1 MTMEPG
7 DVVWYWNGFTSLSP
21 SIPQSDWFPGFQGPT
36 DYLGH
41 GEEIFQFVIYDNQVA
56 RGQPHMRNHPGS
68 FAWLNNNPGNLTG
81 VPGGPDYGQLAGK
94 FNWHRFLIF
103 PTWDAGFTA
112 IAQFLRGPRYLDL
125 SITDAFSLYA
135 PAADGN
141 DPVRYAQDVAT
152 AAGVPET
159 TTIAELDDDQML
171 VMQNKI
177 SDIEGAVAGDTYAY
191 DSPDLPGEIAAL
203 LA

>member
-1 MTMEPG
+1 MILGPG
-7 DVVWYWNGFTSLSP
+7 DVIWYWNGLTSQSAN
-21 SIPQSDWFPGFQGPT
+21 IPQSEWFPGFQGPT

-41 GEEIFQFVIYDNQVA
+41 GEEIFQYVIYADEIA
-56 RGQPHMRNHPGS
+56 RGQPHMRNHAGS

-81 VPGGPDYGQLAGK
+81 VPGGPDYGQFPDK
-94 FNWHRFLIF
+94 FNWHHFLIF
-103 PTWDAGFTA
+103 PSWDTGFTA
-112 IAQFLRGPRYLDL
+112 IAQFLRGPRYINL

-135 PAADGN
+135 PASDGN
-141 DPVRYAQDVAT
+141 DPVRYAQDVAA
-152 AAGVPET
+152 AAGVSET

-177 SDIEGAVAGDTYAY
+177 SDIEGVIAGDTLAY
-191 DSPDLPGEIAAL
+191 DSPDLPQEIAAL